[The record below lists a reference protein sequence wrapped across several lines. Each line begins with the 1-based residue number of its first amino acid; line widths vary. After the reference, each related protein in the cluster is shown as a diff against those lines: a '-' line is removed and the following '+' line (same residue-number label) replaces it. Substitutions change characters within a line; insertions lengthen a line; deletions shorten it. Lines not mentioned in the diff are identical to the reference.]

1 MLHTVYLTL
10 TLAHRK
16 YTIGSY
22 CVCLFTPRKVG
33 EVSHNAPNPIHPARH
48 TGLDSRGGG
57 PHPSGLGEE
66 MSRGPEAPP
75 LPSRFWPQFHSWF
88 RLIKNSWCPYDFCP
102 QEISDETYS
111 WFRVLSPSL
120 QFPNSV

>member
-16 YTIGSY
+16 YTIERYS
-22 CVCLFTPRKVG
+22 VCFFAPRKVR
-33 EVSHNAPNPIHPARH
+33 EVSHKAPNPINPALQA
-48 TGLDSRGGG
+48 GLDYRGGG
-57 PHPSGLGEE
+57 PWASVLGEE

-88 RLIKNSWCPYDFCP
+88 RLIKNSRCPYDFCP
-102 QEISDETYS
+102 QEISD
-111 WFRVLSPSL
+111 
-120 QFPNSV
+120 